1 VTSPVTAEKYY
12 RVITYI
18 DGFNLYYGL
27 KEGGLNRFYWLDLR
41 MLALQLLRPGQK
53 LQEVKY
59 FTARVS
65 DPPDKRKR
73 QSDYLEALEAHCG
86 IKPFEGHF
94 LAKSVECHGCHRVW
108 ADHEEKMTDVNVA
121 TEMLTDAFQ
130 GRFDTALLVSG
141 DSDLVPPIRAI
152 RRLFPKLR
160 VIVAFPP
167 NRFSRDLVNNAHGHV
182 FIDEPKLGRSQL
194 PDEVTK
200 PDGYILK
207 RPPSWTAPP
216 AAPGGTT

>member
-1 VTSPVTAEKYY
+1 VTTSNHAAKYY

-27 KEGGLNRFYWLDLR
+27 KDGGLNRFYWLDLR
-41 MLALQLLRPGQK
+41 MLSLQLLRPQQK
-53 LQEVKY
+53 LVEVKY

-65 DPPDKRKR
+65 APPDKRKR
-73 QSDYLEALEAHCG
+73 QSDYLEALTIHCG
-86 IKPFEGHF
+86 IVPFEGHF
-94 LAKSVECHGCHRVW
+94 LGRTIECHGCRRTW

-130 GRFDTALLVSG
+130 IRMDVALLISG

-152 RRLFPKLR
+152 RRLFPKVR
-160 VIVAFPP
+160 VVVAFPP

-194 PDEVTK
+194 PDEVKK

-207 RPPSWTAPP
+207 RPASWSSPP
-216 AAPGGTT
+216 PGGTP